1 VQATFK
7 CVRKQPT
14 LKPCRGIVTRT
25 FTRPSTRFCI
35 SSAGQALS
43 FRFSA
48 IARGTPGPPGT
59 PPPHPHTHRH
69 PPTHRPPLPAPPRP
83 PPFPSPLPPCTHT
96 HTHTHTHRCPTTLPA
111 DAAQG
116 STVAGVTVP
125 GKQIIWWAG
134 ETPTSAYTANQY
146 CCAKNTLGQATIA
159 QTSSV
164 YRFHIGNTLGH

>member
-1 VQATFK
+1 MCPQTTNPKTVPGDRDEDFHTALHEILHIIGWSSSLFPFFRDSSGYART
-7 CVRKQPT
+7 
-14 LKPCRGIVTRT
+14 TRY
-25 FTRPSTRFCI
+25 
-35 SSAGQALS
+35 
-43 FRFSA
+43 
-48 IARGTPGPPGT
+48 
-59 PPPHPHTHRH
+59 PPPPHTHRH

>member
-7 CVRKQPT
+7 CVRKET
-14 LKPCRGIVTRT
+14 RLKPCRGTVTRT
-25 FTRPSTRFCI
+25 FTRPSTRFCT

-43 FRFSA
+43 FRFSG
-48 IARGTPGPPGT
+48 IALGTRGPPGVPPPHTDTHPHTDTTDTHQHTYPPT
-59 PPPHPHTHRH
+59 PPPLNK
-69 PPTHRPPLPAPPRP
+69 PPTSPR
-83 PPFPSPLPPCTHT
+83 THT
-96 HTHTHTHRCPTTLPA
+96 LIHRCPTSLPTNV
-111 DAAQG
+111 G
-116 STVAGVTVP
+116 GGTTVAGVTVP